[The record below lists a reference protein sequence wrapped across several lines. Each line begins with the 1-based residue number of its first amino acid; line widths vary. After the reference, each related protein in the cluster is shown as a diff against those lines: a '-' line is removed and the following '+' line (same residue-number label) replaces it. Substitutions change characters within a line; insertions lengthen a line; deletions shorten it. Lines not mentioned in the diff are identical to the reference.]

1 MKELTVKVEGMMCE
15 HCENRV
21 NQALNGLAG
30 VQSAKADAKGNKVD
44 VTYDESKIDE
54 AAIKTGI
61 EDAGYDVVA

>member
-21 NQALNGLAG
+21 NQALNGLVG
-30 VQSAKADAKGNKVD
+30 VQFAKADAKGNKVD

-54 AAIKTGI
+54 AAIKSGI